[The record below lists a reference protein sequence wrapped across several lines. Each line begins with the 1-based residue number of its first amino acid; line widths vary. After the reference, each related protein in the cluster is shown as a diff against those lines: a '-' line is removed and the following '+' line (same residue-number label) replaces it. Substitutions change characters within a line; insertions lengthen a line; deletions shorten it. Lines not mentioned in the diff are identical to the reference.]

1 MRVLT
6 VIVAAAAV
14 GAMCFFLIGEFLGD
28 GAALVLTA
36 PAVLFTVFALAVGS
50 R

>member
-6 VIVAAAAV
+6 VIGAAAAV
-14 GAMCFFLIGEFLGD
+14 GALCFFLISGFLGN

-36 PAVLFTVFALAVGS
+36 PAVLFTAFALGVGL

>member
-1 MRVLT
+1 
-6 VIVAAAAV
+6 V
-14 GAMCFFLIGEFLGD
+14 GALCFFLISGFLGN

-36 PAVLFTVFALAVGS
+36 PAVLFTAFALGVGL

>member
-1 MRVLT
+1 MRALT
-6 VIVAAAAV
+6 VIAVAAAV
-14 GAMCFFLIGEFLGD
+14 GAMCFFLIGDFLGN

-36 PAVLFTVFALAVGS
+36 PAVLFTVFALGVGL

>member
-1 MRVLT
+1 MRVLV
-6 VIVAAAAV
+6 VITAAAAV
-14 GAMCFFLIGEFLGD
+14 GGMCFFLISDFLGN

-36 PAVLFTVFALAVGS
+36 PAVLFTLFALSVGM

>member
-6 VIVAAAAV
+6 VIGAAAAV
-14 GAMCFFLIGEFLGD
+14 GALCFSLISGFLGN

-36 PAVLFTVFALAVGS
+36 PAVLFTAFALGVGL